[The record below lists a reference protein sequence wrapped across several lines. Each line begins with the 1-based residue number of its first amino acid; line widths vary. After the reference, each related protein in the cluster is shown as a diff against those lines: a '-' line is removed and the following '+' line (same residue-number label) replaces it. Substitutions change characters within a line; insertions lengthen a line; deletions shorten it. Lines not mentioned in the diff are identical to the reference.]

1 MGAWAVDA
9 FGNDDAC
16 DWAYGLEEVE
26 DLSLVEAALDA
37 VTSSAGEYLDA
48 GTASEALAAIEV
60 IARLQGHW
68 GERSAYSENVDDW
81 VEKTGLEPSDELAQK
96 AHQAIDRILADESEL
111 KELWQDGDDYD
122 AWVASVEELRGRV
135 RA

>member
-26 DLSLVEAALDA
+26 DLSLVEEALDA
-37 VTSSAGEYLDA
+37 VMSSAGEYLDG
-48 GTASEALAAIEV
+48 GTAAEALAAIEV

-68 GERSAYSENVDDW
+68 GERNSYSENADDW
-81 VEKTGLEPSDELAQK
+81 VEKTRLQPSDELAQK

-111 KELWQDGDDYD
+111 KELWQDSDEYD

>member
-16 DWAYGLEEVE
+16 DWAYGLDEVD
-26 DLSLVEAALDA
+26 DLSLVAEALDA
-37 VTSSAGEYLDA
+37 VFSSTGGYLEA
-48 GTASEALAAIEV
+48 GTASEALAAIEA

-68 GERSAYSENVDDW
+68 GERTGYSENVDAW
-81 VEKTGLEPSDELAQK
+81 VEKTRLEVPDDLAQK
-96 AHQAIDRILADESEL
+96 AHQAIDRILADSSEL
-111 KELWQDGDDYD
+111 KELWLETDEYD
-122 AWVASVEELRGRV
+122 EWVASVEDLRGRV